1 MDPEPQEGA
10 VAVKV
15 CVARSAAV
23 CSRHGAGVRLETAA
37 GDRSR
42 SLIRSAEVAVLEH
55 TDLSL
60 SIPKSEFDKL
70 VRPLGHRLN
79 ELQRRCRE
87 ARIPIIVLFEG
98 WDASGKDGCVNLLM
112 RLIDPRGFRVYAVGA
127 PSKAEASRPFIWRY
141 AIRVPHRE
149 FMAIFIRS
157 WYGRVLVERVEKLI
171 PEEKWRLA
179 YDDIVAFERQLLDD
193 NYVLVKF
200 WLHISKEEQKRH
212 LERMAR
218 DPFESWKVKPD
229 NWRNNSKYK
238 QYVEAA
244 EEMFLKTSNPMS
256 PWNIVE
262 MECRHYGRLRVYET
276 LADAMTA
283 ALDRRER
290 NKMAKPAYGLPV
302 DPTEYKAVVR
312 ESESFLK
319 RYDLTKTVTPEK
331 YKTKLGKLQKQ
342 ARRVHHQMYLDRVP
356 AVVVFEG
363 WDAAG
368 KGGAIKRLV
377 SALDT
382 RRFEVVCIHAP
393 DGVEKTHHYLWRFW
407 KELPRA
413 GLLTIFDR
421 SWYGR
426 VLAERVE
433 GLCTTDEWQRAY
445 REINEF
451 EKMLANSGA
460 VIIKFWLHL
469 DRKEQLK
476 RFKSRERAA
485 YKRWKITDEDWR
497 NREKWE
503 NYEPAVAEMIQKTST
518 TYAPWTVVE
527 SNSKYYSRL
536 KVIETFVDTVSPALE
551 GLDLKKS

>member
-1 MDPEPQEGA
+1 M
-10 VAVKV
+10 
-15 CVARSAAV
+15 
-23 CSRHGAGVRLETAA
+23 RLETAA
-37 GDRSR
+37 PTRGRLWSR
-42 SLIRSAEVAVLEH
+42 RVEVSVLEH

-70 VRPLGHRLN
+70 IGPLGHRLN
-79 ELQRRCRE
+79 DLQRRCRE
-87 ARIPIIVLFEG
+87 AGIPVVALFEG

-112 RLIDPRGFRVYAVGA
+112 RLIDPRGFKVYAVGA
-127 PSKAEASRPFIWRY
+127 PSKADTARPFLWRY
-141 AIRVPHRE
+141 AIRIPHRG

-157 WYGRVLVERVEKLI
+157 WYGRVLVERAEKLI
-171 PEEKWRLA
+171 PEEEWRPA

-193 NYVLVKF
+193 GYVLVKF
-200 WLHISKEEQKRH
+200 WLHISKAEQKRR

-218 DPFESWKVKPD
+218 DPYESWKVKPD
-229 NWRNNSKYK
+229 NWRNNTKYK
-238 QYVEAA
+238 QYAQAA
-244 EEMFLKTSNPMS
+244 EEMFLRTSSPMS

-262 MECRHYGRLRVYET
+262 MECRQFGRLKVYET
-276 LADAMTA
+276 LAEAMTT
-283 ALDRRER
+283 ALER
-290 NKMAKPAYGLPV
+290 VSRQNRTKAVHELPV
-302 DPTEYKAVVR
+302 DPAEYKAGPI
-312 ESESFLK
+312 ESKAFLK
-319 RYDLTKTVTPEK
+319 RYDLAKSVPYEK
-331 YKTKLGKLQKQ
+331 YKTKLGKLQKR

-356 AVVVFEG
+356 VVVVFEG

-377 SALDT
+377 SSLDT
-382 RRFEVVCIHAP
+382 RRFEVISIHAP
-393 DGVEKTHHYLWRFW
+393 DGVEKSHHYLWRFW

-433 GLCTTDEWQRAY
+433 KLCAAHEWQRAY

-451 EKMLANSGA
+451 EKMLADSGA
-460 VIIKFWLHL
+460 VVIKFWLHL

-476 RFKSRERAA
+476 RFKMREKLPH
-485 YKRWKITDEDWR
+485 KRWKITDEDWR
-497 NREKWE
+497 NRERWE
-503 NYEPAVAEMIQKTST
+503 EYEPAVAEMIQKTST

-536 KVIETFVDTVSPALE
+536 KVIETFIDTVTPALE
-551 GLDLKKS
+551 GLDVDKS